1 MIDGWVVR
9 EMLRR
14 TNAAGFQLAT
24 IHDDFYAHPNN
35 MNQVRQFYLD
45 ILREIANSNMLA
57 DILSE
62 IQGHIGTITQLDPQL
77 STKMKTAEYM
87 LS

>member
-1 MIDGWVVR
+1 
-9 EMLRR
+9 
-14 TNAAGFQLAT
+14 
-24 IHDDFYAHPNN
+24 
-35 MNQVRQFYLD
+35 MNQVRQDYLD

-62 IQGHIGTITQLDPQL
+62 IQGHIGTITPLDPQL
-77 STKMKTAEYM
+77 SIKMKTAEYA